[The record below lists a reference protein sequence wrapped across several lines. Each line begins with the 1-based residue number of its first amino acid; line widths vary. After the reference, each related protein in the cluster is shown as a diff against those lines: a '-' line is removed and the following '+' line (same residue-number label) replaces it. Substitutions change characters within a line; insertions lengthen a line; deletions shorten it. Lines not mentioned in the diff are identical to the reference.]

1 QAGGTYT
8 LEVTAFGFEPTQLV
22 VEVPETG
29 TLRVDVDLVSL
40 PRGGLAG
47 EVTGGGAPVA
57 GARLTAT
64 GPLPWQAETDA
75 DGHYQVGNLLEGE
88 YQVTVAADGFRTET
102 FTATVVAGEV
112 RVHGVDLT
120 PIDVGVL
127 GDVGGRLTS
136 FLHQEGLAAAELP
149 WQADLDLT
157 GFDVLVVNGGD
168 PDREVFEAV
177 LAQADAAGVSLV
189 FTGTWAVDR
198 GGIR

>member
-1 QAGGTYT
+1 PTATFSSVPENWTDAAKRIYLNGVQWAIDATQAEVTGVVTGAGAPLPGARVRAVETDETTVTGPDGSYALGLAGGTYT
-8 LEVTAFGFEPTQLV
+8 LEVTAFGFAPTQLV

-112 RVHGVDLT
+112 RVHDVDLT

-127 GDVGGRLTS
+127 
-136 FLHQEGLAAAELP
+136 
-149 WQADLDLT
+149 
-157 GFDVLVVNGGD
+157 
-168 PDREVFEAV
+168 
-177 LAQADAAGVSLV
+177 
-189 FTGTWAVDR
+189 
-198 GGIR
+198 